1 MSVLFYFYCT
11 KLMKQKA
18 SVDNNDFLLSRNFH
32 VYFYY
37 FFLTTDNKTLFS
49 HFTFFD
55 PEVFLPLFFILFFF
69 NLYFFFSTSSTA
81 QLCLRLKTY
90 NYELTFTFSWP
101 FINHIS
107 ISSFFSFLLFLCFC
121 ISLPWNSI

>member
-37 FFLTTDNKTLFS
+37 FFWPPTIKLCFHISLS
-49 HFTFFD
+49 
-55 PEVFLPLFFILFFF
+55 LIRRFFF
-69 NLYFFFSTSSTA
+69 LYFSYSFFSTYFFFSTSSTA